1 MPKKTNKPKR
11 WTFIPSPETIRLY
24 AELVKQI
31 GSLNK
36 SANIDAWVRGSIQRV
51 LASLNGGKID

>member
-24 AELVKQI
+24 NALIKQI
-31 GSLNK
+31 GKLNK
-36 SANIDAWVRGSIQRV
+36 SANIDDWVCAGITRT
-51 LASLNGGKID
+51 LNDLNGGKID